1 MQFNNQI
8 DGRFREIGIVRIAY
22 LNRARYAMRQH
33 VPSVAV
39 AEGVTVE
46 ECNALSNWQASK
58 LFSARERA
66 VLAYVDAMTSAVQVP
81 EPVFQAIRGHFSP
94 RQLVELTLL
103 IGAYNMQNRVF
114 EALDVDLEPVA
125 PGGS

>member
-1 MQFNNQI
+1 
-8 DGRFREIGIVRIAY
+8 
-22 LNRARYAMRQH
+22 
-33 VPSVAV
+33 
-39 AEGVTVE
+39 
-46 ECNALSNWQASK
+46 
-58 LFSARERA
+58 
-66 VLAYVDAMTSAVQVP
+66 MTSAVQVP